1 MNLRQQCSEFKVRL
15 KPIADDLGYTLPYVS
30 MVLRGKRTNTK
41 ITSAVYMA
49 VEERKKEL
57 RKLIN

>member
-1 MNLRQQCSEFKVRL
+1 MNLRQQCLEFKVRL
-15 KPIADDLGYTLPYVS
+15 QPIADDLGYTLPYVS

-49 VEERKKEL
+49 LEERKKEL
-57 RKLIN
+57 RKLLS